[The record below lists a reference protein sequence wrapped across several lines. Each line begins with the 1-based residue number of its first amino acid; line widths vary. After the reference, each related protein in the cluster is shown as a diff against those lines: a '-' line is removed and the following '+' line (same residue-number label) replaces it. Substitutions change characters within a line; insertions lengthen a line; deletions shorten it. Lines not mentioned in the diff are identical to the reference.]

1 MNFDVVTIGE
11 AMLRLSVP
19 AGVRLEEAQQL
30 DLHVA
35 GAEANTAIALAQLGR
50 SVTWISGL
58 PTSPLG
64 RRVDRELRANG
75 VDTSHVQWVDG
86 ERMGLYFVELAGPP
100 RPVSVVY
107 DRAGSAAAAM
117 AVDQI
122 HTEVIDSAKVVHLS
136 GITPALSKS
145 CRHLSLHAAERAR
158 SSSARLTVDINY
170 RAKLW
175 SPEDAKPCLTELAEG
190 ADLVV
195 ITREDAVDV
204 FGVSG
209 EALDMASRLRKL
221 LGAGCVVLTLGD
233 GGSVWDSDE
242 GTGSQAAIPTVI
254 VDRLGAGD
262 AFMAGVID
270 GLLADDI
277 DRGVQTGTALA
288 SLALGTRGDHVTTT
302 RDEVERILAGRGRS
316 VDR

>member
-1 MNFDVVTIGE
+1 MSLDVVTIGE

-19 AGVRLEEAQQL
+19 AGARLEAAQSL

-50 SVTWISGL
+50 SVAWISGL
-58 PTSPLG
+58 SKGPLG

-75 VDTSHVQWVDG
+75 VDTSHLHWVDG
-86 ERMGLYFVELAGPP
+86 ERLGLYFVELADPP

-107 DRAGSAAAAM
+107 DRAGSAAAAL
-117 AVDQI
+117 ALDQLPV
-122 HTEVIDSAKVVHLS
+122 EVIDSAKVVHLS
-136 GITPALSKS
+136 GITPALSES
-145 CRHLSLHAAERAR
+145 CRLLSLQVAERAR
-158 SSSARLTVDINY
+158 SGSARLTVDINY

-175 SPEDAKPCLTELAEG
+175 APEDARSCLTDLAKG
-190 ADLVV
+190 ADVVV
-195 ITREDAVDV
+195 ITREDASDV
-204 FGVSG
+204 FEMTG
-209 EALDMASRLRKL
+209 EPGDVAERLRTL
-221 LGAGCVVLTLGD
+221 LEADCVVLTLGD
-233 GGSVWDSDE
+233 GGSVWDSDK

-277 DRGVQTGTALA
+277 DRGVRTGTVLA
-288 SLALGTRGDHVTTT
+288 SLALGTRGDHVITT
-302 RDEVERILAGRGRS
+302 RDEVDRILAGGGRI